1 MKEKFNFNNGIRS
14 AVLPT
19 PADKTRIT
27 IRLDNDIIDWF
38 RGQVERNGGG
48 NYQTMI
54 NDVLSAHIGT
64 TFLDFDVYSLTG
76 EVIKR
81 GLPES
86 WFIAKLRDTD
96 FNEVYDNILGDGECT
111 WCEYEFSGDGTDSWL
126 MQRCEF
132 HRLVI

>member
-1 MKEKFNFNNGIRS
+1 MTT
-14 AVLPT
+14 L
-19 PADKTRIT
+19 
-27 IRLDNDIIDWF
+27 
-38 RGQVERNGGG
+38 
-48 NYQTMI
+48 
-54 NDVLSAHIGT
+54 GT
-64 TFLDFDVYSLTG
+64 TFLDFDKAAKLVKDVRRLAE
-76 EVIKR
+76 EVVKR

-96 FNEVYDNILGDGECT
+96 FNEIYDNILGDGECT